1 MARGW
6 SKQEGETHS
15 DVCSNWLKASSR
27 SYDGEGQ
34 RDQWICRRQQNSN
47 GKTKLVTTGHH
58 MTKEI
63 ELDSETSSILYVR
76 L

>member
-15 DVCSNWLKASSR
+15 DVGSNWLKASSR
-27 SYDGEGQ
+27 SYDGGGQ
-34 RDQWICRRQQNSN
+34 RDQWICRRQRNSN
-47 GKTKLVTTGHH
+47 GKAKLVTTGNH
-58 MTKEI
+58 MMKEI
-63 ELDSETSSILYVR
+63 EPTSETASIFDIR